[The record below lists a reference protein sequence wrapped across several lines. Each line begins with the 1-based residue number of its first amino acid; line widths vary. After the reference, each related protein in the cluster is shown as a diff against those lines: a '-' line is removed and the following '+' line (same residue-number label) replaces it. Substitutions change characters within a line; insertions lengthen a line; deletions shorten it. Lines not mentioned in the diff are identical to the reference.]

1 MIPAVRHPLPRP
13 YHVVHLLPDLMV
25 GGGQQVV
32 LTAASHLDPQLFK
45 VSVWYMAPHH
55 PMRPLYQRAGIPT
68 LCLGYQGGLRDGA
81 RTLLRLVQGLRREH
95 VALLHVHSSLDKG
108 YGLLAGVVCRVP
120 VVVHLHMPHNYRK
133 PHSVLG
139 RWRAGL
145 RGWMH
150 SLAVKHYIAVSEDV
164 KRAHLPFRPGR
175 IPVNVVYNGIEAERF
190 RPPGP
195 AVLTDLRREL
205 GLADQGPVLVNVA
218 MLRKHKGQRW
228 LIEMMPWVLQR
239 YPQARLLIVGD
250 GEERMALEGMVRDRG
265 LGQAVRFLGVRHDVP
280 HLLALAQVF
289 LFPSLG
295 EGLGI
300 AALEAMAAA
309 RPVVAFRLP
318 VLEEFIEDGVTGY
331 LATPEDP
338 VDLAQ
343 KALLVLSNP
352 RLAEAMGQRGRRVV
366 EERFTVQAAVS
377 RLESIYLSLLSRG
390 PGTGWPRGHWAVR
403 G

>member
-1 MIPAVRHPLPRP
+1 
-13 YHVVHLLPDLMV
+13 MV

-32 LTAASHLDPQLFK
+32 LTAASHLDPQLFR
-45 VSVWYMAPHH
+45 VSVWYLAPRH

-68 LCLGYQGGLRDGA
+68 VCLGYRGGWRSGISTLRK
-81 RTLLRLVQGLRREH
+81 LVQGLRREH

-108 YGLLAGVVCRVP
+108 YGLLAGAVCRVP

-133 PHSVLG
+133 PRSILG

-145 RGWMH
+145 RGWAH
-150 SLAVKHYIAVSEDV
+150 GLAVKHYIAVSEDV

-175 IPVNVVYNGIEAERF
+175 IPVTVVYNGVEAERF
-190 RPPGP
+190 CQPDP
-195 AVLTDLRREL
+195 AALVALRREL
-205 GLADQGPVLVNVA
+205 GLGGQGPVLINVA
-218 MLRKHKGQRW
+218 MMRKHKGQRW
-228 LIEMMPWVLQR
+228 LIEMMPWVLER

-250 GEERMALEGMVRDRG
+250 GEERRALESMVRDRG
-265 LGQAVRFLGVRHDVP
+265 LGQAVRLLGVRHDVP

-289 LFPSLG
+289 LFPSTG

-318 VLEEFIEDGVTGY
+318 VLAEFIEDGVTGY

-338 VDLAQ
+338 ADLAQ
-343 KALLVLSNP
+343 KVLQVLSDP
-352 RLAEAMGQRGRRVV
+352 RLAEAMGQRGRQVV
-366 EERFTVQAAVS
+366 EERFSAQASVR
-377 RLESIYLSLLSRG
+377 RLESIYLSLVE
-390 PGTGWPRGHWAVR
+390 PGARQPVASEPLGRQRVR
-403 G
+403 GTPEGL